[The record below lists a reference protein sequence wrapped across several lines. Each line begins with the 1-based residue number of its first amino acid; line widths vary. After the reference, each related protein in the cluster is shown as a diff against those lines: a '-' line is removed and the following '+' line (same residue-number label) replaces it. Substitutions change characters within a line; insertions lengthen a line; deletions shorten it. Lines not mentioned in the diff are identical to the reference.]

1 MIFGGRRSILDKE
14 NSVTNETTLMQFL
27 EELAGAAPA
36 PGGGSAGAAV
46 GAMGAA
52 LVSMVCNL
60 TIGKEKF
67 AAVEAEMKEVLA
79 QSEALRAELTRLISD
94 DTAAFNM
101 VMAAFRRPKE
111 TDTEKAARR
120 EAIQS
125 ATQQATLVPL
135 ATAKA
140 CAGVIELCRVVAEK
154 GNPNAASD
162 AGAAASCAQAGL
174 KAAAL
179 NVLINL
185 PSIKDEAFVAA
196 RQAELDQILAKQ
208 AVADELYELVKSKL

>member
-1 MIFGGRRSILDKE
+1 MESTIQPFLD
-14 NSVTNETTLMQFL
+14 
-27 EELAGAAPA
+27 ELASNTPA
-36 PGGGSAGAAV
+36 PGGGSAGAVA

-67 AAVEAEMKEVLA
+67 APVEAEMKEVLA

-94 DTAAFNM
+94 DAAAFNR
-101 VMAAFRRPKE
+101 VMAAFRQPKE
-111 TDTEKAARR
+111 SDAEKAARR
-120 EAIQS
+120 EAIQV
-125 ATQQATLVPL
+125 ATRQATLVPL
-135 ATAKA
+135 ATARA
-140 CAGVIELCRVVAEK
+140 CAGVIDLCRVVAEK

-185 PSIKDEAFVAA
+185 PALNDEAFVASG
-196 RQAELDQILAKQ
+196 QAELDQILAKQ
-208 AVADELYELVKSKL
+208 ALADEVYELVKSKLSAR

>member
-1 MIFGGRRSILDKE
+1 MESTI
-14 NSVTNETTLMQFL
+14 QPFL
-27 EELAGAAPA
+27 EELASDAPA
-36 PGGGSAGAAV
+36 PGGGSAGAAA

-67 AAVEAEMKEVLA
+67 AADETELKEVLA
-79 QSEALRAELTRLISD
+79 RSEALRSELTRLIND
-94 DTAAFNM
+94 DTEAFNM

-111 TDTEKAARR
+111 TDAEKAVRR
-120 EAIQS
+120 EAIQA
-125 ATQQATLVPL
+125 ATKQATLVPL
-135 ATAKA
+135 ATARA
-140 CAGVIELCRVVAEK
+140 CAGVIELSRVAAEK

-185 PSIKDEAFVAA
+185 PSLKDEIFVATQ
-196 RQAELDQILAKQ
+196 QAELDQILAKQ
-208 AVADELYELVKSKL
+208 SLADEVYELVKSKL

>member
-1 MIFGGRRSILDKE
+1 MESTI
-14 NSVTNETTLMQFL
+14 QPFL
-27 EELAGAAPA
+27 EELASAAPA
-36 PGGGSAGAAV
+36 PGGGSAGAAA

-67 AAVEAEMKEVLA
+67 ATVEAELKEVLA
-79 QSEALRAELTRLISD
+79 KSEALRAELTQLVVD
-94 DTAAFNM
+94 DTEAFNM

-111 TDTEKAARR
+111 TDTEKEARR
-120 EAIQS
+120 AAIQA
-125 ATQQATLVPL
+125 ATKQATLVPL
-135 ATAKA
+135 ATTRA
-140 CAGVIELCRVVAEK
+140 CAGVIELSRVVAEK

-185 PSIKDEAFVAA
+185 PSIKDEEFVATQ
-196 RQAELDQILAKQ
+196 QAELDQILAKQ
-208 AVADELYELVKSKL
+208 GLADEVYELVKSKL

>member
-1 MIFGGRRSILDKE
+1 MESTLQPFLD
-14 NSVTNETTLMQFL
+14 
-27 EELAGAAPA
+27 ELASNAPT
-36 PGGGSAGAAV
+36 PGGGSAGAAA

-67 AAVEAEMKEVLA
+67 APVEAELQEVLA
-79 QSEALRAELTRLISD
+79 KSEALRTELTRLISD
-94 DTAAFNM
+94 DTAAFNR
-101 VMAAFRRPKE
+101 VMAAFRQPKE
-111 TDTEKAARR
+111 SDAEKAARR
-120 EAIQS
+120 EAIQA
-125 ATQQATLVPL
+125 ATKQATLVPL
-135 ATAKA
+135 ATARA
-140 CAGVIELCRVVAEK
+140 CAGVIDLCRVVAEK

-185 PSIKDEAFVAA
+185 PALNDEAFVAS
-196 RQAELDQILAKQ
+196 RRAELDQILAKQ
-208 AVADELYELVKSKL
+208 ALADEVHELVKSKLSAR

>member
-1 MIFGGRRSILDKE
+1 MRSTI
-14 NSVTNETTLMQFL
+14 QPFL
-27 EELAGAAPA
+27 EELASDAPA
-36 PGGGSAGAAV
+36 PGGGSAGAAA

-60 TIGKEKF
+60 TIGKEKL
-67 AAVEAEMKEVLA
+67 ATLENELKEVLA
-79 QSEALRAELTRLISD
+79 KSEALRAELTQLVVD
-94 DTAAFNM
+94 DTEAFNM

-111 TDTEKAARR
+111 TDTEREARR
-120 EAIQS
+120 AAIQA
-125 ATQQATLVPL
+125 ATKQATLVPL
-135 ATAKA
+135 ATIRA
-140 CAGVIELCRVVAEK
+140 CAGVIELSRVVAEK

-185 PSIKDEAFVAA
+185 PSIKDEEFVATQ
-196 RQAELDQILAKQ
+196 QAELGQILAKQ
-208 AVADELYELVKSKL
+208 GLADEVYELVKSKL